1 MKKYIL
7 ILLLTSFFVQ
17 SQEKAYW
24 GCFNFSVDNNSD
36 AEELVEAM
44 DALFESPAG
53 EMIPYTVFL
62 TQIEFKNSNEDFTHQ
77 LCFLGQDASV
87 FKGWGGGPPPTP
99 EGKLLN
105 KIFEQVAEW
114 EGSVLGSP
122 LIFDP
127 SKVGYKYANI
137 WGVDVKDIPKYA
149 ELAGGFIAANS
160 NNFDGT
166 IELHEIIS
174 GGNDHVTH
182 IMIARSNDLGD
193 WLKGREAVFAN
204 PGSEKFLT
212 TANKYSTT
220 IQSFSSTTLRVY
232 NSP

>member
-1 MKKYIL
+1 M
-7 ILLLTSFFVQ
+7 
-17 SQEKAYW
+17 
-24 GCFNFSVDNNSD
+24 
-36 AEELVEAM
+36 
-44 DALFESPAG
+44 
-53 EMIPYTVFL
+53 
-62 TQIEFKNSNEDFTHQ
+62 
-77 LCFLGQDASV
+77 
-87 FKGWGGGPPPTP
+87 
-99 EGKLLN
+99 
-105 KIFEQVAEW
+105 
-114 EGSVLGSP
+114 
-122 LIFDP
+122 
-127 SKVGYKYANI
+127 
-137 WGVDVKDIPKYA
+137 KDIPKYA
-149 ELAGGFIAANS
+149 DLAGGFIAANS

-232 NSP
+232 NAP